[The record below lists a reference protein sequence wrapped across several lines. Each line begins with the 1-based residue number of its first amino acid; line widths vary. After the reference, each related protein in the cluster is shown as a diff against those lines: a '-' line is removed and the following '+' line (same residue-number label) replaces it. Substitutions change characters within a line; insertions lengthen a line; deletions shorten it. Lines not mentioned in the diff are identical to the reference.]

1 MSLLVLSLL
10 NKKEIPT
17 LYSQGAVRPVIGRAK
32 SRIGRFSGRS
42 SPTAPHACIIR
53 RQFDP

>member
-53 RQFDP
+53 SQFDP